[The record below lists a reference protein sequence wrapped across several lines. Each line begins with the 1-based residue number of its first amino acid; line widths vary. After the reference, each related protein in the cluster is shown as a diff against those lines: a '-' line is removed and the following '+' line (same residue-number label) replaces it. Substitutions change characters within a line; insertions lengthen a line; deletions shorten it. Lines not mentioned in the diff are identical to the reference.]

1 MKLDIGTEY
10 ISYCQKSIKKY
21 LELILDQYF
30 DEDIYNDLINAY
42 INTRYYNLY
51 PKVSDNFLENIVHYL
66 KVSLQKIKDD
76 PKLKDKARYMFK
88 MFKYILSFDVAI
100 ETTSVRVLLSEINDF
115 RVNILNLNDEDF
127 EAKLYD
133 MIEKD
138 LEAKKS
144 YLDSFS
150 DKNFNIK
157 YIKIK
162 EEMFMCEL
170 EHKIKFS
177 KFYSEY
183 ALNKVFNSK
192 SINEQKLFVTYPM
205 VATKAIGDVIK
216 GDFSRMYIVDYIFSI
231 TEKPKKNEKLL
242 EYIKNDI
249 IKEKIILKLPFAEFK
264 LDKEKVFDLTK
275 NGYKVAA
282 YLDETFEGNEED
294 LKLIKLFSICLTAN
308 KVLFDKYENSFDI
321 IYIPEN

>member
-1 MKLDIGTEY
+1 
-10 ISYCQKSIKKY
+10 
-21 LELILDQYF
+21 
-30 DEDIYNDLINAY
+30 
-42 INTRYYNLY
+42 
-51 PKVSDNFLENIVHYL
+51 
-66 KVSLQKIKDD
+66 
-76 PKLKDKARYMFK
+76 MFK

-100 ETTSVRVLLSEINDF
+100 ETSSVRVLLSEINEY
-115 RVNILNLNDEDF
+115 RINILNLNDDDF

-138 LEAKKS
+138 LEAKKNF
-144 YLDSFS
+144 LDSFN

-162 EEMFMCEL
+162 DEMFMCEL

-192 SINEQKLFVTYPM
+192 GINEQKLFVTYPM
-205 VATKAIGDVIK
+205 VATKAIGDIIK
-216 GDFSRMYIVDYIFSI
+216 GDFSRIYIVDYIFSI

-249 IKEKIILKLPFAEFK
+249 IKEKIILKLPFSDFK
-264 LDKEKVFDLTK
+264 QDKDKVFNLTK

-282 YLDETFEGNEED
+282 ELDDTFEGSIED
-294 LKLIKLFSICLTAN
+294 LKLIKLFTVCLTAN
-308 KVLFDKYENSFDI
+308 KNIFDKYEKSFDL
-321 IYIPEN
+321 IYIPES